1 MHNNSV
7 SSGYHRRMLNFG
19 LLLLVCS
26 VIQWDITVGQRH
38 NEIKPFEKDERNRI
52 LGGLATTL

>member
-1 MHNNSV
+1 MSNN
-7 SSGYHRRMLNFG
+7 G
-19 LLLLVCS
+19 LLLLVCL